1 MKQPVS
7 IETLKSAAA
16 GVMRAIAGAKE
27 LEITFSPAE
36 PPIGRLPPGDRPRL
50 PLPAL
55 TNDPAQNAAAI
66 GLMRGCADTQA
77 LYLAHHNAKTHRQ
90 AAPRDLRAYEAFQAL
105 EQARCEALGITAM
118 HGVAENLSRVLD
130 EKFRRSGYDSVQS
143 AEQINLPDALHLMA
157 RLAMTGEAPP
167 PATAHAYKLLER
179 FFEQRMGESDFIKA
193 FAALRPALHDQ
204 KAFAGAAGKILS
216 ALGLTSAPP
225 EEPESNAAPEES
237 SDGRSQPA
245 QEEAQDKTEDTSSP
259 IETTGEGEADDETQN
274 VDARQ
279 QSFEDAMPPPD
290 GAAAA
295 NPQFQRPNDY
305 ISGPDGRYHVYTTA
319 FDEELNAET
328 LAEPEEL
335 TRLRGMLD
343 KQLAQ
348 HHTVITKLANRL
360 QRKLMARQQRSW
372 QFDMEEGILDTSR
385 LARII
390 SNPNIPLTYKKETET
405 DFKDTIVTLLID
417 NSGSMRGRPIAIA
430 AMSADIISRTLERCG
445 VRTEILG
452 FTTRAWKGG
461 KARDLWMQNGRPPE
475 PGRLND
481 IRHIIYKAA
490 EAPMRRMRR
499 NLGLMLK
506 EGILKENIDGEALVW
521 AHNRLSQRQE
531 TRKILMVISDGAP
544 VDDSTL
550 SVNPAN
556 FLEQDLR
563 NVIAWIEA
571 RSDVE
576 LTAIGIGHDVTRYY
590 KRAITIRD
598 ADELAGALI
607 GELAALFEE
616 KNANHQGARSRK
628 LRH

>member
-1 MKQPVS
+1 VTNKSP
-7 IETLKSAAA
+7 ETLKSSTAAI
-16 GVMRAIAGAKE
+16 MRALSGRKE
-27 LEITFSPAE
+27 LEVSFSPAE
-36 PPIGRLPPGDRPRL
+36 PPTGRLPPGNVPRL

-55 TNDPAQNAAAI
+55 SNDPAQNAASI
-66 GLMRGCADTQA
+66 TLLRGCADVQA
-77 LYLAHHNAKTHRQ
+77 LYLAHHDEKIFRQ
-90 AAPRDLRAYEAFQAL
+90 TAPRDIRAYEAFQAL
-105 EQARCEALGITAM
+105 EQARCEALGITTM
-118 HGVAENLSRVLD
+118 HGVAENLARVLD
-130 EKFRRSGYDSVQS
+130 EKCRRAGYDSAAS
-143 AEQINLPDALHLMA
+143 AEQINLPDALHLIA
-157 RLAMTGEAPP
+157 RISLTGDAPP
-167 PATAHAYKLLER
+167 PAAAHTHKLLER
-179 FFEQRMGESDFIKA
+179 FFKERMGETDFAKA
-193 FAALRPALHDQ
+193 FAGLKPLLQDQ
-204 KAFAGAAGKILS
+204 KAFAAASGKILS
-216 ALGLTSAPP
+216 SLGLTAAPP
-225 EEPESNAAPEES
+225 EQPQENQIQPDDNESQTPPPKDGEDTAPESDDAQSLPESMSE
-237 SDGRSQPA
+237 G
-245 QEEAQDKTEDTSSP
+245 ETEDSAQSLQA
-259 IETTGEGEADDETQN
+259 EQ
-274 VDARQ
+274 Q
-279 QSFEDAMPPPD
+279 QSFEDALRPED
-290 GAAAA
+290 ASTAA
-295 NPQFQRPNDY
+295 NPQFQRSNDY
-305 ISGPDGRYHVYTTA
+305 IKGPDSRYHVYTNT
-319 FDEELNAET
+319 FDEEVGAET

-335 TRLRGMLD
+335 QRLRTLLD

-348 HHTVITKLANRL
+348 YHTVITKLANRL
-360 QRKLMARQQRSW
+360 QRKLMAKQQRSW

-385 LARII
+385 LSRII
-390 SNPNIPLTYKKETET
+390 SNPNIPLTYKKELET

-430 AMSADIISRTLERCG
+430 AMSADIIARTLERCG

-521 AHNRLSQRQE
+521 AHNRLAQRQE
-531 TRKILMVISDGAP
+531 SRKILMVISDGAP

-563 NVIAWIEA
+563 NVIDWIEA
-571 RSDVE
+571 RSDIE

-590 KRAITIRD
+590 RRAITIRD

-607 GELAALFEE
+607 GQLAELFDT
-616 KNANHQGARSRK
+616 N
-628 LRH
+628 